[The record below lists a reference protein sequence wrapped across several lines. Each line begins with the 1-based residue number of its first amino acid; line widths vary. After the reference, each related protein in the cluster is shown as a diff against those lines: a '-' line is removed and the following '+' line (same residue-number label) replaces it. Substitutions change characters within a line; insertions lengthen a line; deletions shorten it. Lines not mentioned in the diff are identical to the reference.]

1 MSTNKI
7 LLVDDDEQMVER
19 LSGALRQSGYEV
31 QSAHNGHDGL
41 EMARTFKPDVAILD
55 INMDSQRSRLEKPMD
70 GIELLQRIRAEST
83 DVCVLMLTS
92 TALSYVKIAALNM
105 GADDYLT
112 KPFDTNE
119 LVARVEAI
127 LRRTKGTEKQSHVL
141 RFKRLRIDASAQR
154 VWKDDEVI
162 DLTPIEF
169 EILHTMARRP
179 GQVFARGQLIN
190 QAWDHAYS
198 GDERLVDVHIGRL
211 RKKIED
217 EPANPSLIHTVWGK
231 GYRFEEV

>member
-1 MSTNKI
+1 MAATKI
-7 LLVDDDEQMVER
+7 LLVDDDEQLIER
-19 LSGALRQSGYEV
+19 LSGALRQAGYEV
-31 QSAHNGHDGL
+31 EHASNGQDGL
-41 EMARTFKPDVAILD
+41 VKSRAFQPDLAILD
-55 INMDSQRSRLEKPMD
+55 INMDENRSRIEKPMD
-70 GIELLQRIRAEST
+70 GIELLQRIRSESSE
-83 DVCVLMLTS
+83 VCILMLTS

-127 LRRTKGTEKQSHVL
+127 LRRARGADAKSKMLT
-141 RFKRLRIDASAQR
+141 FKRLRIDVSAQR
-154 VWKDDEVI
+154 VWKDDAIV

-190 QAWDHAYS
+190 QAWDHAYA

-217 EPANPSLIHTVWGK
+217 DSANPTLIHTVWGK
-231 GYRFEEV
+231 GYRFEDG